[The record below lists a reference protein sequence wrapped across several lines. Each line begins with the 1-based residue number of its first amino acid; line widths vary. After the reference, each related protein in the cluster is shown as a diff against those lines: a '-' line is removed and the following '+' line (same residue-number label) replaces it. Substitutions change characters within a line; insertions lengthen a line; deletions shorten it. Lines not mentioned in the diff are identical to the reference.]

1 MIEKLRDVL
10 ENFVG
15 FRSNDTFTLYENDID
30 LDNCTFVPLHPTIG
44 NVWYVDGGQGEI
56 FSTPVLSA
64 SMVKVAA
71 VQYSN
76 KLENVK
82 TVSYIIIVH
91 AKRYTHTVQVY
102 SADMT
107 RLIEEDTVSYPEITH
122 PSLTAGAFRRYMEL
136 RTCAELDG
144 TVCYD
149 GSFDTF
155 NAKDAK
161 LVDAL
166 GANVCAIAKS
176 SSHVTEQG
184 QNPAYVLGRNG
195 PSCAW
200 VCSLSMMDHY
210 VKLHARARHVFRFT
224 GNSELLSFLVPL
236 CADPILLGYPVGLV
250 TADKYARVS
259 KRDMMNLG
267 LQLRIRSKVLNQY
280 LQTEDVHSILDSIS
294 Y

>member
-10 ENFVG
+10 ENFVS
-15 FRSNDTFTLYENDID
+15 FRGNDSFTLYDNDVD
-30 LDNCTFVPLHPTIG
+30 LDNCTFTPIIPNLG
-44 NVWYVDGGQGEI
+44 DVWYVDGGQGEI
-56 FSTPVLSA
+56 FSTPVLCA
-64 SMVKVAA
+64 SMIKIAA
-71 VQYSN
+71 VQYS
-76 KLENVK
+76 KTLEKVN
-82 TVSYIIIVH
+82 TESYIIIVH
-91 AKRYTHTVQVY
+91 VKRYTHFVKVY

-107 RLIEEDTVSYPEITH
+107 ILVEEDTVSYPEVTH
-122 PSLTAGAFRRYMEL
+122 PSLTAGSFRRYYEL
-136 RTCAELDG
+136 RMCAKLEG

-155 NAKDAK
+155 NDKDAK
-161 LVDAL
+161 LMGTL

-184 QNPAYVLGRNG
+184 QNPAYVLSRNG

-200 VCSLSMMDHY
+200 LCSLSIMDHY

-224 GNSELLSFLVPL
+224 GNSELVPLLLPL

-259 KRDMMNLG
+259 KRDMLNLG